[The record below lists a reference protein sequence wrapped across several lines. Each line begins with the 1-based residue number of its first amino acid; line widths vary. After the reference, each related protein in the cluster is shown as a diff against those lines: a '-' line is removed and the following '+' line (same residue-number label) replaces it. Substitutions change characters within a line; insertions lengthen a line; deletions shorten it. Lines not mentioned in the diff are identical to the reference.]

1 MLRTMRVV
9 VVVMVIVMIMGS
21 DYHRN
26 DVIDVYAEG

>member
-1 MLRTMRVV
+1 MV

-26 DVIDVYAEG
+26 DVIDVYAEGR